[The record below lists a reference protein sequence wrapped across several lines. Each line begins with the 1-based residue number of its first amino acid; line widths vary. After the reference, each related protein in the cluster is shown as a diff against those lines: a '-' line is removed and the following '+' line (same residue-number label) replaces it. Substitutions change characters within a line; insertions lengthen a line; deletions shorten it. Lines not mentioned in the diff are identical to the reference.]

1 MSQTRKIRQNE
12 RDLIVFLLEKL
23 NLNVADYPINEE
35 VFEYEG
41 GKMGSISL
49 NNNPD
54 AYAGDLIQ
62 VEYIDTNNTPV
73 MITPCRLPLFD
84 LRLKVSAN
92 SCVSSCG
99 STPIQPRTTWPS
111 LTKPSITMR
120 AVETG
125 MAKPMPMLPP
135 ERL

>member
-1 MSQTRKIRQNE
+1 MNQTRKIRQNE
-12 RDLIVFLLEKL
+12 KDLIIFLLEKL

-62 VEYIDTNNTPV
+62 VEYIDTDNVPV
-73 MITPCRLPLFD
+73 MITLTHDKEGQLLD
-84 LRLKVSAN
+84 LDFWKTDFSKLLKYPTIEEV
-92 SCVSSCG
+92 VF
-99 STPIQPRTTWPS
+99 RYE
-111 LTKPSITMR
+111 
-120 AVETG
+120 V
-125 MAKPMPMLPP
+125 
-135 ERL
+135 

>member
-1 MSQTRKIRQNE
+1 MNQTRKIRQNE
-12 RDLIVFLLEKL
+12 KDLIQYLLQKL

-62 VEYIDTNNTPV
+62 VEYIDTDNTPV
-73 MITPCRLPLFD
+73 MITLTHDTEGQLLD
-84 LRLKVSAN
+84 LDFWKTDFSKLLKYPTLGEIIFRYEV
-92 SCVSSCG
+92 
-99 STPIQPRTTWPS
+99 
-111 LTKPSITMR
+111 
-120 AVETG
+120 
-125 MAKPMPMLPP
+125 
-135 ERL
+135 

>member
-1 MSQTRKIRQNE
+1 VSFTFLIVYLQKYEKKNKMNQTRKIRQNE

-23 NLNVADYPINEE
+23 NLNIADYPINKD

-62 VEYIDTNNTPV
+62 VEYIDTDETLV
-73 MITPCRLPLFD
+73 MITLTHDTEGQLLDLDFWKTDFSKLLKYPSVGEILF
-84 LRLKVSAN
+84 K
-92 SCVSSCG
+92 
-99 STPIQPRTTWPS
+99 
-111 LTKPSITMR
+111 
-120 AVETG
+120 
-125 MAKPMPMLPP
+125 
-135 ERL
+135 

>member
-1 MSQTRKIRQNE
+1 MNQTRKIRENE
-12 RDLIVFLLEKL
+12 KELIVFLLEKL

-62 VEYIDTNNTPV
+62 VEYTDTDGTPV
-73 MITPCRLPLFD
+73 MITLTHDTEGQLLD
-84 LRLKVSAN
+84 LDFWKTDFSKLLKYPTLSE
-92 SCVSSCG
+92 
-99 STPIQPRTTWPS
+99 IKLQD
-111 LTKPSITMR
+111 
-120 AVETG
+120 
-125 MAKPMPMLPP
+125 
-135 ERL
+135 

>member
-1 MSQTRKIRQNE
+1 MNQTRKIRQNE

-62 VEYIDTNNTPV
+62 VEYIDTDNTPV
-73 MITPCRLPLFD
+73 MITLTHDTEGQLLD
-84 LRLKVSAN
+84 LDFWKTDFSKLLKY
-92 SCVSSCG
+92 
-99 STPIQPRTTWPS
+99 PS
-111 LTKPSITMR
+111 VREIVFK
-120 AVETG
+120 
-125 MAKPMPMLPP
+125 
-135 ERL
+135 

>member
-1 MSQTRKIRQNE
+1 MNQTRKIRQNE

-62 VEYIDTNNTPV
+62 VEYIDTDNTPV
-73 MITPCRLPLFD
+73 MITLTYDTEGQLLD
-84 LRLKVSAN
+84 LDFWKTDFSKLLKY
-92 SCVSSCG
+92 
-99 STPIQPRTTWPS
+99 PS
-111 LTKPSITMR
+111 VREIVFK
-120 AVETG
+120 
-125 MAKPMPMLPP
+125 
-135 ERL
+135 

>member
-1 MSQTRKIRQNE
+1 METRKIRENE
-12 RDLIVFLLEKL
+12 KELIIFLLEKL

-62 VEYIDTNNTPV
+62 VEYIDTDNTPV
-73 MITPCRLPLFD
+73 MITLTHDTERQLLD
-84 LRLKVSAN
+84 LDFWKTDFSKLLKYPALSE
-92 SCVSSCG
+92 
-99 STPIQPRTTWPS
+99 
-111 LTKPSITMR
+111 IT
-120 AVETG
+120 
-125 MAKPMPMLPP
+125 LQN
-135 ERL
+135 